1 MRRKERSGPGIT
13 TVVDSRVPTLASED
27 GEALEEESEG
37 VEPRTN
43 GADDVAIIRKAA
55 RRAMLLKK
63 GFANGLGDK
72 TVERS
77 VQGFKIASPVRFM
90 DKTT

>member
-1 MRRKERSGPGIT
+1 MAKDWRRDRREGSREREARND
-13 TVVDSRVPTLASED
+13 VV
-27 GEALEEESEG
+27 
-37 VEPRTN
+37 
-43 GADDVAIIRKAA
+43 IISKAA
-55 RRAMLLKK
+55 KRAMVLKN

-77 VQGFKIASPVRFM
+77 VQGLKIASPVRFM

>member
-1 MRRKERSGPGIT
+1 MRRKERSGPGIA

-27 GEALEEESEG
+27 GEGLGEGSEG
-37 VEPRTN
+37 VEPRTS
-43 GADDVAIIRKAA
+43 GADDVAIVRTAA
-55 RRAMLLKK
+55 RRAMVLKK

-90 DKTT
+90 VKTT

>member
-1 MRRKERSGPGIT
+1 MRKKERSGPGIA
-13 TVVDSRVPTLASED
+13 TVVDSRVPTLASAD
-27 GEALEEESEG
+27 GEALEGGSEG
-37 VEPRTN
+37 VEPRTS
-43 GADDVAIIRKAA
+43 GADDVAIVRTAA
-55 RRAMLLKK
+55 RRAMVLKK